1 MLPHVAAWRP
11 DNTGEP
17 LAVVGLDLDSE
28 VLFDVI
34 HQGVSAAVVQ
44 AEDVGLAD
52 GPWPPAGGLGV
63 ARSGHTG
70 AQDLGEQARPWPW
83 ARAAAASR
91 GGRLWR
97 RHGAG
102 SVFR

>member
-1 MLPHVAAWRP
+1 MLPHVSAWCLHK
-11 DNTGEP
+11 TSEP

-44 AEDVGLAD
+44 AEDIGLAD
-52 GPWPPAGGLGV
+52 GPWLPASGLGV
-63 ARSGHTG
+63 TRSGHTG
-70 AQDLGEQARPWPW
+70 AQDLGKQARPGPW
-83 ARAAAASR
+83 ARATAASR
-91 GGRLWR
+91 GGCLWR

-102 SVFR
+102 SVSQ